1 MIKSIKSYE
10 APKVEVIAV
19 ESLGVLC
26 ASGGTEMSTFNGNNG
41 GISFGTN
48 NTGSW

>member
-19 ESLGVLC
+19 ESQGVLC
-26 ASGGTEMSTFNGNNG
+26 ASGGTETSTFNGNG

>member
-1 MIKSIKSYE
+1 MKNTNKRYE
-10 APKVEVIAV
+10 SPKAEVIAV

-26 ASGGTEMSTFNGNNG
+26 ASGGTETSTFNGNG